1 MSSQTAA
8 ANTYDEVPFPRQ
20 PLPQAHPDRLATV
33 ARLFGM
39 RTQPIDRC
47 RVLELGCATGSNLV
61 PMAERHPQS
70 TFVGIDYSERQIA
83 EGRRAIEALGLKNI
97 ELRHVNIM
105 DVDDTLGLF
114 DYIIAHGVLSWVAP
128 DVQEMV
134 LSICK
139 SRLNP
144 QGVAY
149 LSYNIYPGWHL
160 RNVIRE
166 LVFGGGATEQGAA
179 HRIAR
184 SRRIL
189 EFFSATLNDDPAP
202 YSRLFKNEIDAVL
215 RQPDGYLYHEYL
227 EDENHPLYFHEFVA
241 RAEAHQLQYLGDA
254 TPARMFTS
262 NFPPPVEQNLLLMS
276 NDVVSIEQHID
287 LLKNRA
293 FRQSLFCHQEISLS
307 RRITPANLVGLRF
320 AGKLRPEREV
330 PDFQSTAFEKFVA
343 PSGATISSPS
353 PLVKAALFHV
363 NSKWPGSVSF
373 DELIAAAAVR
383 LGSKEHPGPISPE
396 DLTNLGHN
404 LVQCLASGL
413 IEAYSE
419 ADGFVTTI
427 SRCPRA
433 GRVARMQAYEGPNV
447 TNRRHEPVVLDEVSK
462 NLLHYL
468 DGEHDRESLM
478 KILIEAVNR
487 GELSILKNGI
497 PASRG
502 EAVADMLEIALEQ
515 SIVHLA
521 LQALLVA

>member
-20 PLPQAHPDRLATV
+20 PLPQSHPDRLATV
-33 ARLFGM
+33 ATLFGM
-39 RTQPIDRC
+39 RPQPIDRC

-70 TFVGIDYSERQIA
+70 RFVGIDYSQRQIA
-83 EGRRAIEALGLKNI
+83 EGRQAIEALGLKNI

-105 DVDDTLGLF
+105 DVDDTLGQF

-128 DVQEMV
+128 DVQEKV

-149 LSYNIYPGWHL
+149 VSYNIYPGWHL

-166 LVFGGGATEQGAA
+166 LVFDGGSTEQGAA
-179 HRIAR
+179 HRISR
-184 SRRIL
+184 SRRVL
-189 EFFSATLNDDPAP
+189 EFFSATLADDPAP
-202 YSRLFKNEIDAVL
+202 YSRLLKNEIDAAL

-227 EDENHPLYFHEFVA
+227 EDENHSLYFHEFVA

-262 NFPPPVEQNLLLMS
+262 NFPPAVEQNLLLMS
-276 NDVVSIEQHID
+276 NDVVSIEQHMD

-293 FRQSLFCHQEISLS
+293 FRQSLLCHQDVSLS
-307 RRITPANLVGLRF
+307 RKITPVILAGLRF
-320 AGKLRPEREV
+320 AGKLRPENRF
-330 PDFQSTAFEKFVA
+330 PDFQSTAVEKFVA

-353 PLVKAALFHV
+353 PLVKAALYHV
-363 NSKWPGSVSF
+363 NSQWPCSVSLE
-373 DELIAAAAVR
+373 ELIVAAAAR
-383 LGSKEHPGPISPE
+383 LGSEEHPGSISPV
-396 DLTNLGHN
+396 DRQNLGHN
-404 LVQCLASGL
+404 LVQCLANGL
-413 IEAYSE
+413 VEAYSE
-419 ADGFVTTI
+419 PDCFVATI

-433 GRVARMQAYEGPNV
+433 GRLARMQAYAGPSV

-468 DGEHDRESLM
+468 DGEHDREALM
-478 KILIEAVNR
+478 KILIAAVNR
-487 GELSILKNGI
+487 GDLSILKNGI

-515 SIVHLA
+515 SMIQLA
-521 LQALLVA
+521 LQAVLVA